1 MERLQWSTPSA
12 SLVHYTGISFA
23 NRDRREDWVA
33 EMEKELPMEQRSCKQ
48 PLEVDIRKIL
58 EQMGIHKETLL
69 EQFISSSQRS

>member
-1 MERLQWSTPSA
+1 
-12 SLVHYTGISFA
+12 
-23 NRDRREDWVA
+23 
-33 EMEKELPMEQRSCKQ
+33 MEKELPMEQRSCKQ